1 MASRTEEKE
10 RRRQE
15 RLAKEEAERR
25 AAARTRRLQLAGGS
39 VLGVAALVA
48 VAIAI
53 ASSGSKNG
61 GGVGNTSDVTSSVKL
76 PPLQTTSLP
85 SAARAA
91 GCVVKS
97 LPLEGRDHVTGSV
110 TYRSN
115 PPTSGNHNPDPA
127 ADGVYDAGNE
137 PAKEHTVHS
146 LEHGRVEIQYRPGTP
161 KRVVDTL
168 VAIFNEPLKGSPGY
182 HTLLFQNQ
190 TNMPYAVAASAWQH
204 YVGCPKWNAKA
215 IDAIRDF
222 RTSQVDHGPEFI
234 P

>member
-15 RLAKEEAERR
+15 RIAHEEAERR
-25 AAARTRRLQLAGGS
+25 RATRTRRLQLAGGA
-39 VLGVAALVA
+39 VLGVAALAA

-53 ASSGSKNG
+53 ASSGSKNS
-61 GGVGNTSDVTSSVKL
+61 GGVGRPSDVASAIKL
-76 PPLQTTSLP
+76 PPLQTASLP
-85 SAARAA
+85 AAARAA

-97 LPLEGRDHVTGSV
+97 LPLEGRDHMTGSV

-115 PPTSGNHNPDPA
+115 PPTSGNHNPEPA

-137 PAKEHTVHS
+137 PAKEHIVHS

-161 KRVVDTL
+161 RRVVDTL

-190 TNMPYAVAASAWQH
+190 TNMPFAVAATSWQH
-204 YVGCPKWNAKA
+204 SVGCPKWSQKA

-222 RTSQVDHGPEFI
+222 RTGQVDHGPEFI